1 MNMNKEH
8 AMYQLERYGGLALS
22 DIRGRVVTCV
32 SGSVWMTMEGDLRD
46 VVLAPGNSFVVDR
59 DGMTLHAA
67 QAPSVVEVVAQ
78 NEPRTWRDRI
88 AEYLDK
94 TWGPGAIRPS
104 RTRYY

>member
-8 AMYQLERYGGLALS
+8 ATYELQRYGGLALR

-32 SGSVWMTMEGDLRD
+32 SGSVWMTMKGDPRD
-46 VVLAPGNSFVVDR
+46 IVLAPGVSFVVDR
-59 DGMTLHAA
+59 DGVTLLAA
-67 QAPSVVEVVAQ
+67 QAPSVVEVIAQ

-94 TWGPGAIRPS
+94 TWGPAAIRPS

>member
-8 AMYQLERYGGLALS
+8 AMYQLGRAGGLALR

-32 SGSVWMTMEGDLRD
+32 SGSVWMTMEGDPRD
-46 VVLAPGNSFVVDR
+46 VVLASGNSFVVDR
-59 DGMTLHAA
+59 DGLTLLAA
-67 QAPSVVEVVAQ
+67 QAPSVVAVVAP

-94 TWGPGAIRPS
+94 AWGPAAIRPG
-104 RTRYY
+104 RERYY